1 MMNDTSVQ
9 EAGNIV
15 PAIMDIVPIQI
26 YGVSTDLPLPAPV
39 SVRDPAIEAFVQSLC
54 DPLTGIGLRPS
65 QVQLINRDWLYQYE
79 LTASFFEGNGT
90 LVRTAERLRFSVRN
104 ARNWADWQL
113 VHQTMLR
120 VHNLLALDPIS
131 VSNLTMQAQ
140 LQFPSIAEREQFL
153 RSLAPGRSTSIVRP
167 CGLGYLRIP
176 DWEFEVRVQIEDS
189 NVVSNGVYIGVDTQ
203 YKNNQDWESFVGSM
217 PTMFAAA
224 ANAYGIG
231 FEPFAGSPEGRST

>member
-1 MMNDTSVQ
+1 MGLDTKS
-9 EAGNIV
+9 I
-15 PAIMDIVPIQI
+15 
-26 YGVSTDLPLPAPV
+26 
-39 SVRDPAIEAFVQSLC
+39 
-54 DPLTGIGLRPS
+54 
-65 QVQLINRDWLYQYE
+65 
-79 LTASFFEGNGT
+79 
-90 LVRTAERLRFSVRN
+90 
-104 ARNWADWQL
+104 
-113 VHQTMLR
+113 
-120 VHNLLALDPIS
+120 
-131 VSNLTMQAQ
+131 SNLTMRAQ
-140 LQFPSIAEREQFL
+140 LQFPSIAERERFL

>member
-1 MMNDTSVQ
+1 MMNDTAVQ
-9 EAGNIV
+9 KAGEIMLAV
-15 PAIMDIVPIQI
+15 MDIVPIQI

-120 VHNLLALDPIS
+120 VHNLLALDPNS

-140 LQFPSIAEREQFL
+140 LQFPSIAERERFL

-176 DWEFEVRVQIEDS
+176 DWEFEVRVQIENS
-189 NVVSNGVYIGVDTQ
+189 NVVSNGGYMGVDTQ